1 MLKVVIL
8 VKHIDINPHCP
19 IGPLAEQ
26 GLPVGIVLLQ
36 ELDSAQYYP
45 GGQTPVP

>member
-8 VKHIDINPHCP
+8 VKQIDMNPHCP
-19 IGPLAEQ
+19 IGPLTEQ
-26 GLPVGIVLLQ
+26 GLPVGIVFTQ
-36 ELDSAQYYP
+36 VLDDEQNVP